1 MKNPFDEYANVYDSW
16 FVTNRVLFES
26 ELKAIQEV
34 FPKGKIEAL
43 EIGCGTGIFAERLGV
58 EFGIDPASF
67 ALEIAKK
74 RGVVVTEGYAEN
86 LPYPNHSFDLALFI
100 TSICFIKDVQ
110 KAFQEANRI
119 LRDKGSIIIAFI
131 KKDSTLGM
139 EIEKSRNTSKFYK
152 EAKLYTVLEVSNLL
166 TNNGYK
172 IDRIVQTLIS
182 LSKEESEDP
191 KEGFE
196 QGLFIVIKASKS

>member
-1 MKNPFDEYANVYDSW
+1 MKNPFDEYANEYDNW

-26 ELKAIQEV
+26 ELKAIEEV
-34 FPKGKIEAL
+34 FPIGKVKAL
-43 EIGCGTGIFAERLGV
+43 EIGCGTGIFAEKLGV
-58 EFGIDPASF
+58 EYGIDPAPF

-86 LPYPNHSFDLALFI
+86 LPYSNHSFDLVLFI
-100 TSICFIKDVQ
+100 TSICFIKDIE

-152 EAKLYTVLEVSNLL
+152 EAKLYTVSEVSKLL

-182 LSKEESEDP
+182 LSKEESENP

-196 QGLFIVIKASKS
+196 QGSFIVVKASKS